1 MLYNR
6 KMIADINISEKSF
19 GDKILMTNVKF
30 SIDDGEKIGIV
41 GRNGIGKSTLF
52 NILSGSDKDFS
63 GEIVFRRGVSVASTA
78 QEHHNLADISVI
90 NYILNGIPEYASL
103 SKIINEYPSF
113 MGDNIR
119 LINEY
124 SEALDRFNQKD
135 FYQIEEKI
143 KRELGN
149 FQLENVYDQPMESLS
164 GGQKRLVEIIK
175 IMHSNVHLALIDEPT
190 NHMDYV
196 AKQQFIDWVKS
207 QAVSSVSMLIVT
219 HDRDVLGKVDRIIEL
234 KNGGST
240 SYSGNYDSYLKQN
253 AMETSSGMMNFEQ
266 VERRITSLKQ
276 KVLDYQRLKE
286 KSRNQSTIQRFKRL
300 ENSARDELAELEKR
314 EKPSFWIDA
323 ESLNSLKNNQL
334 ANYDKFKAKNIKIN
348 TQYSNKDKSKR
359 NFITINSLTAGY
371 GKLEDALEN
380 KNNAKILFEN
390 LNFTV
395 NAHSKI
401 ELFGLNGAGKTTLI
415 KIILHS
421 IFTDYPINS
430 QIYDGYIKA
439 DRDIRVGFYSQ
450 EVSEDM
456 FELELKEAV
465 ENIYKSQNLSI
476 TESKI
481 RQLLA
486 QYLFLEEDL
495 ATKVKDLSGGQ
506 KARLQLI
513 KMLSTD
519 PQLLI
524 LDEPT
529 SHLDLPSI
537 EELEK
542 ALLSFNGAIIY
553 VSHDNIFRKKIG
565 GEKIEIKY

>member
-1 MLYNR
+1 
-6 KMIADINISEKSF
+6 
-19 GDKILMTNVKF
+19 
-30 SIDDGEKIGIV
+30 
-41 GRNGIGKSTLF
+41 
-52 NILSGSDKDFS
+52 
-63 GEIVFRRGVSVASTA
+63 
-78 QEHHNLADISVI
+78 
-90 NYILNGIPEYASL
+90 
-103 SKIINEYPSF
+103 
-113 MGDNIR
+113 
-119 LINEY
+119 
-124 SEALDRFNQKD
+124 
-135 FYQIEEKI
+135 
-143 KRELGN
+143 
-149 FQLENVYDQPMESLS
+149 MES
-164 GGQKRLVEIIK
+164 
-175 IMHSNVHLALIDEPT
+175 
-190 NHMDYV
+190 
-196 AKQQFIDWVKS
+196 
-207 QAVSSVSMLIVT
+207 
-219 HDRDVLGKVDRIIEL
+219 
-234 KNGGST
+234 
-240 SYSGNYDSYLKQN
+240 
-253 AMETSSGMMNFEQ
+253 
-266 VERRITSLKQ
+266 
-276 KVLDYQRLKE
+276 
-286 KSRNQSTIQRFKRL
+286 
-300 ENSARDELAELEKR
+300 
-314 EKPSFWIDA
+314 
-323 ESLNSLKNNQL
+323 
-334 ANYDKFKAKNIKIN
+334 
-348 TQYSNKDKSKR
+348 
-359 NFITINSLTAGY
+359 
-371 GKLEDALEN
+371 

>member
-1 MLYNR
+1 MLL
-6 KMIADINISEKSF
+6 DVNISEKSF
-19 GDKILMTNVKF
+19 NNKSLIKDVKF
-30 SIDDGEKIGIV
+30 SINENEIIGII
-41 GRNGIGKSTLF
+41 GRNGVGKST
-52 NILSGSDKDFS
+52 ILSILTGKDSDYTGNIIKKKNLIMAS
-63 GEIVFRRGVSVASTA
+63 SIQEYHSVKNKTVFNFILDDLPNYANLKYKI
-78 QEHHNLADISVI
+78 EHL
-90 NYILNGIPEYASL
+90 PEV
-103 SKIINEYPSF
+103 
-113 MGDNIR
+113 MGDNLR

-124 SEALDRFNQKD
+124 TEALNKFHQNNFHFIEDKIIAELKD
-135 FYQIEEKI
+135 FG
-143 KRELGN
+143 LGN
-149 FQLENVYDQPMESLS
+149 FQNKKIKELS
-164 GGQKRLVEIIK
+164 GGQKRLVDVIK
-175 IMHSNVHLALIDEPT
+175 ILHSSADLALLDEPT
-190 NHMDYV
+190 NFMDYQSKNIFLNWLKKSSG
-196 AKQQFIDWVKS
+196 AK
-207 QAVSSVSMLIVT
+207 LIIT
-219 HDRDVLGKVDRIIEL
+219 HDRDVLMNVDKIIEIKDQKSYIFNGDYEHYLKINTERTSGNIDDYQKKQAEKNNLADKL
-234 KNGGST
+234 KN
-240 SYSGNYDSYLKQN
+240 
-253 AMETSSGMMNFEQ
+253 F
-266 VERRITSLKQ
+266 
-276 KVLDYQRLKE
+276 QRMKE
-286 KSRNQSTIQRFKRL
+286 KARDPSTIKRFKRL
-300 ENSARDELAELEKR
+300 ENNAREKIAILDKT
-314 EKPSFWIDA
+314 EKPSFWIDT

-371 GKLEDALEN
+371 GELEDALES

-395 NAHSKI
+395 NTHSKI

>member
-1 MLYNR
+1 MIYNR

-90 NYILNGIPEYASL
+90 NYILNGLPEYASL

-207 QAVSSVSMLIVT
+207 QSVSNVSMLIIT

-300 ENSARDELAELEKR
+300 ENSARDELVELEKR
-314 EKPSFWIDA
+314 EKPSFWIDKDSI
-323 ESLNSLKNNQL
+323 EKLNYK
-334 ANYDKFKAKNIKIN
+334 AVARYEKFKSKNIRVNLKSSEARSKRVVASAKNATIGYSDKI
-348 TQYSNKDKSKR
+348 
-359 NFITINSLTAGY
+359 L
-371 GKLEDALEN
+371 LEN
-380 KNNAKILFEN
+380 INIDLRENEIL
-390 LNFTV
+390 
-395 NAHSKI
+395 
-401 ELFGLNGAGKTTLI
+401 ELRGRNGAGKTTLI
-415 KIILHS
+415 KALLNYDSNLHLS
-421 IFTDYPINS
+421 NKNNLGSLPTV
-430 QIYDGYIKA
+430 YDGELWINP
-439 DRDIRVGFYSQ
+439 DIRIGVYEQ
-450 EVSEDM
+450 EISDKY
-456 FELELKEAV
+456 L
-465 ENIYKSQNLSI
+465 NLSLKNAI
-476 TESKI
+476 EQLYLDKNLPISDTKI
-481 RQLLA
+481 RQLCSD
-486 QYLFLEEDL
+486 YLFTSTDL
-495 ATKVKDLSGGQ
+495 DIPIMQLSGGQ
-506 KARLQLI
+506 KARFQIISILAN
-513 KMLSTD
+513 D

-529 SHLDLPSI
+529 NHLDLPSI
-537 EELEK
+537 EELES
-542 ALLSFNGAIIY
+542 ALMRYSGAIIY
-553 VSHDNIFRKKIG
+553 VSHDNYFRQKLKG
-565 GEKIEIKY
+565 KVLALG